1 MPSKTKRY
9 ARVSWCAEDI
19 RTLRPKWS
27 VKQCNE
33 FLENNERYL
42 QSFMIE
48 NGWSAIE
55 LMLPC
60 EEAIDAND

>member
-9 ARVSWCAEDI
+9 AKVSWCAEDI
-19 RTLRPKWS
+19 QTLRPKWS

-33 FLENNERYL
+33 FLENNEGYL

-48 NGWSAIE
+48 NGWSSIE

-60 EEAIDAND
+60 EETSDASD